1 MKFSILIAIIIVG
14 VLAAL
19 AINSAFGE
27 HAVIVFG
34 LLGFLGA
41 YLFFK
46 HIVNG

>member
-27 HAVIVFG
+27 YSAVVFG
-34 LLGFLGA
+34 MLGVYGVLM
-41 YLFFK
+41 FFK
-46 HIVNG
+46 YVMNT